1 MHCCT
6 NPLLDRA
13 GPSCY
18 IQTLLFY
25 STVIAGKKALR
36 DSIRDWSM
44 TLERGCIQV
53 YTGNGKGKTTA
64 ALGLSLRAVGRG
76 LRVCVFQFIK
86 GGGPYGEHL
95 IADKLAPLFTIIQ
108 TGRPGWVNTKDIS
121 EDRQAAQEALERA
134 RGLITSGEYDL
145 VVLDEINGAVGFGLV
160 DVEQVLELISQKPE
174 RTELVLTGRNAH
186 EKVIEA
192 ADLVTEMREVKHYYK
207 AGVPARTGIEM

>member
-1 MHCCT
+1 
-6 NPLLDRA
+6 
-13 GPSCY
+13 
-18 IQTLLFY
+18 
-25 STVIAGKKALR
+25 
-36 DSIRDWSM
+36 M
-44 TLERGCIQV
+44 TLGRGCIQV

-64 ALGLSLRAVGRG
+64 ALGLCLRAVGRG

-95 IADKLAPLFTIIQ
+95 VADKLAPLFTIIQ

-134 RGLITSGEYDL
+134 RELITSGEYDL
-145 VVLDEINGAVGFGLV
+145 IVLDEINGAVGFGLV
-160 DVEQVLELISQKPE
+160 DVEQVLELISLKPE
-174 RTELVLTGRNAH
+174 TTELVLTGRNAH
-186 EKVIEA
+186 EKVLEA